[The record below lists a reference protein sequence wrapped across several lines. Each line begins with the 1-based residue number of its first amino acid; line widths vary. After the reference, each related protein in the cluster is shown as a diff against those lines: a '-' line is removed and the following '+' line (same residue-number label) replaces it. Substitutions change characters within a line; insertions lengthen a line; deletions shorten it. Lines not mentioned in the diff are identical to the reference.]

1 MSEDD
6 PVTHA
11 PPAYADPA
19 RPTDLHG
26 ETRAHGTDAGPEVRR
41 FRLTVLEGPARGA
54 RWDSDGDRCSIGSGE
69 GNALVLA
76 DPTVSRFHCEIIVAD
91 RRARVRDLGSKNGTL
106 VDGVQIL
113 DAFLRASCVIRL
125 GASTVRFELGDGT
138 HQLPLS
144 AEPSFGR
151 MIGQSMAMR
160 TLFGRLQRAAASDA
174 TVLLDGE
181 TGTGKGEAAEAIH
194 SESGRASGPFIVL
207 DCGAV
212 PENLLESELFG
223 HERGAFTGATQRRV
237 GVFEE
242 AHGGTLFIDELGEL
256 PAALQPKLLRVL
268 ETRAVRRVGGTG
280 TQAVDVRIIAAT
292 NRDLRAE
299 VNAGRFRADL
309 YYRLA
314 VLRVT
319 LPPLR
324 ERPDDLSDLAAGLL
338 ERLGADLAQRT
349 RLLARADL
357 RGVLERSGWPGNV
370 RELRNYLERC
380 LVYDDVVPAEDEPRE
395 ARPGQSESAGKIAM
409 PASVRGPGVGER
421 RPFSRAREEAIVAFE
436 RAYLED
442 LMREHGTHR
451 NAAAAAAG
459 IGRVYLYKLLTRH
472 RMK

>member
-1 MSEDD
+1 MIEDD
-6 PVTHA
+6 RAATTPAEAHA
-11 PPAYADPA
+11 
-19 RPTDLHG
+19 
-26 ETRAHGTDAGPEVRR
+26 ETRAHGAETSPEVRR

-54 RWDSDGDRCSIGSGE
+54 SWESDGDRCSIGSGE

-91 RRARVRDLGSKNGTL
+91 RRARVRDLTSKNGTL
-106 VDGVQIL
+106 VEGIQIA
-113 DAFLRASCVIRL
+113 DAFLRSSSVLRL
-125 GASTVRFELGDGT
+125 GASTVRFELADGT

-144 AEPSFGR
+144 AQPSFGR
-151 MIGQSMAMR
+151 MLGRSVVMR
-160 TLFGRLQRAAASDA
+160 TVFGRLQRAAATDA

-194 SESGRASGPFIVL
+194 TESRRGSGPFVVL

-223 HERGAFTGATQRRV
+223 HERGAFTGATQRRI

-242 AHGGTLFIDELGEL
+242 AHTGTLFLDEIGEL

-268 ETRAVRRVGGTG
+268 ETRAIRRVGGTG
-280 TQAVDVRIIAAT
+280 TQAVDVRIVAAT

-314 VLRVT
+314 VLHVT

-324 ERPDDLSDLAAGLL
+324 ERPDDLRELAGALL
-338 ERLGADLAQRT
+338 ERLGADAAQRT
-349 RLLARADL
+349 RLLALPELSA
-357 RGVLERSGWPGNV
+357 VLERSGWPGNV

-380 LVYDDVVPAEDEPRE
+380 MVYDDVVPSEDEPCE
-395 ARPGQSESAGKIAM
+395 AAGLARAVA
-409 PASVRGPGVGER
+409 PADRAPSSGR
-421 RPFSRAREEAIVAFE
+421 RPFSLAREEAIAAFE
-436 RAYLED
+436 RDYLTD
-442 LMREHGTHR
+442 LVREHGTHR

-459 IGRVYLYKLLTRH
+459 IGRVYLYKLLSRH

>member
-1 MSEDD
+1 MSDE
-6 PVTHA
+6 PSLSREEHA
-11 PPAYADPA
+11 
-19 RPTDLHG
+19 
-26 ETRAHGTDAGPEVRR
+26 ETQAHDTNPIPEVRR

-54 RWDSDGDRCSIGSGE
+54 VWESDGDRCSIGSGE
-69 GNALVLA
+69 GNAVVLA

-91 RRARVRDLGSKNGTL
+91 RRARVRDLASKNGT
-106 VDGVQIL
+106 VVEGIQIV

-125 GASTVRFELGDGT
+125 GASTVRFELADGT
-138 HQLPLS
+138 HAVPLS
-144 AEPSFGR
+144 VRPSFGR
-151 MIGQSMAMR
+151 MIGHSVAMR
-160 TLFGRLQRAAASDA
+160 TLFSRLERAAATDA

-194 SESGRASGPFIVL
+194 VQSARAAGPFVVL
-207 DCGAV
+207 DCSAI

-242 AHGGTLFIDELGEL
+242 ANGGTLFVDEIGEL
-256 PAALQPKLLRVL
+256 PPALQPKLLRVL
-268 ETRAVRRVGGTG
+268 ETRAVRRVGGAG

-324 ERPDDLSDLAAGLL
+324 ERSDDLRELAAGLL
-338 ERLGADLAQRT
+338 ERLGASPERRA
-349 RLLARADL
+349 RLLARPDL
-357 RGVLERSGWPGNV
+357 LGALERSEWPGNV
-370 RELRNYLERC
+370 RELRNFLERC
-380 LVYDDVVPAEDEPRE
+380 LVYDDVIPHEDEAMGAPG
-395 ARPGQSESAGKIAM
+395 ARAAT
-409 PASVRGPGVGER
+409 SVAAAPSLLPR
-421 RPFSRAREEAIVAFE
+421 RPFPLAREEAIVAFE
-436 RAYLED
+436 RAYLQD
-442 LMREHGTHR
+442 LMREHGAHK

-472 RMK
+472 RLR

>member
-1 MSEDD
+1 MPEDE
-6 PVTHA
+6 PRHA
-11 PPAYADPA
+11 PDRHA
-19 RPTDLHG
+19 
-26 ETRAHGTDAGPEVRR
+26 ETRAHGNDEAREVRR

-54 RWDSDGDRCSIGSGE
+54 TWESDGDRCSIGAGE

-91 RRARVRDLGSKNGTL
+91 RRARVRDLASKNGTL
-106 VDGVQIL
+106 LEGIQIV
-113 DAFLRASCVIRL
+113 DAFLRPSCVLRL
-125 GASTVRFELGDGT
+125 GASTVRFELADGT
-138 HQLPLS
+138 HPVPLS
-144 AEPSFGR
+144 AKPSFGR
-151 MIGQSMAMR
+151 MIGQSVAMR
-160 TLFGRLQRAAASDA
+160 TAFGRLERAAASDA

-194 SESGRASGPFIVL
+194 TQSRRASGPFVVL

-223 HERGAFTGATQRRV
+223 HERGAFTGAMQRRI

-242 AHGGTLFIDELGEL
+242 AQAGTLFIDEIGEL
-256 PAALQPKLLRVL
+256 PASLQPKLLRVL
-268 ETRAVRRVGGTG
+268 ETRAVRRVGGSG
-280 TQAVDVRIIAAT
+280 TQPVDVRIVAAT

-314 VLRVT
+314 VLRIT

-324 ERPDDLSDLAAGLL
+324 ERPDDLSALAAGLL
-338 ERLGADLAQRT
+338 ERLGAAPDQRA
-349 RLLARADL
+349 RLLARPDL
-357 RGVLERSGWPGNV
+357 RGALERSDWPGNV
-370 RELRNYLERC
+370 RELRNFLERC
-380 LVYDDVVPAEDEPRE
+380 LVYDDVVPTEEETQARAEPEP
-395 ARPGQSESAGKIAM
+395 APSLL
-409 PASVRGPGVGER
+409 PR
-421 RPFSRAREEAIVAFE
+421 RPFSLAREEAIIAFE
-436 RAYLED
+436 RAYLAD

-472 RMK
+472 RMR